1 VNRQVAIAAVMLALG
16 AAAGWIARGRFEGR
30 AGEGAR
36 PAANDEAD
44 TNPPAAFPAPEPP
57 TAARTHDDE
66 LRAILA
72 DPKARALAAKVRNAS
87 RVGDECEVEVD
98 TAVGWFRAACG
109 TGETPSVGDKLEVFG
124 RLSPTGQIDGVPALL
139 RPSWLE
145 PPGTIARLRGP

>member
-1 VNRQVAIAAVMLALG
+1 VNRPVVIAAVMLVIG
-16 AAAGWIARGRFEGR
+16 AATGWIARGRYDGG
-30 AGEGAR
+30 AGKGVHAADDDAETDATAGTQAA
-36 PAANDEAD
+36 PAAA
-44 TNPPAAFPAPEPP
+44 
-57 TAARTHDDE
+57 AARSHDDE
-66 LRAILA
+66 LREILA

-98 TAVGWFRAACG
+98 TAIGWFRAACG

-124 RLSPTGQIDGVPALL
+124 RVSPTGQIDGVPPLL